1 MKWSDSERGCG
12 WEHHDRKERLAPEA
26 ERQRKWV
33 KNKTRLMINLRPPW
47 WGQSWTKNSIP
58 TAQCLNYFFFLP
70 LVLTCLP
77 QLRSNA
83 RGHLKISTA
92 KATQHVS
99 PHGEGEG
106 SAKSLSWS
114 LYGFSTVCLSKTLG
128 THCLPRG
135 SRPPAWGC
143 PESPCWV
150 YWDFLVFCI
159 FILKTSWTFLFLVHK
174 TIYWI
179 RF

>member
-114 LYGFSTVCLSKTLG
+114 LYGFSTVCL
-128 THCLPRG
+128 
-135 SRPPAWGC
+135 RPWAPTACHVAAALQPGDARR
-143 PESPCWV
+143 V
-150 YWDFLVFCI
+150 LAG
-159 FILKTSWTFLFLVHK
+159 FIETFLCFAYSSWKPPELFFFWYTK
-174 TIYWI
+174 LFIE
-179 RF
+179 